1 MNQEAELVR
10 LNKLLAQRGLCSRRE
25 ADDLIAKG
33 LVLLNGEVVTQLGC
47 RVAANSR
54 LELNREGTQALEQRW
69 VAILNK
75 PRNYVS
81 QLAEEGQIDA
91 HVLLTRDRF
100 YGDSATP
107 LDHVMESCHQ
117 APLAGRLDRSSR
129 GLLIFSTDGRV
140 VREIT
145 QGGRWAKKYLVE
157 CTGPVSDEQITGLG
171 ELRELGE
178 WKLKPM
184 LVSRLGERRLR
195 FELREGK
202 KHQIREVCHA
212 VGLDV
217 SDLYRVSVGPIELG
231 TLPEG
236 RWRLLSEAEILAVIS
251 APPSVSGSRRREKG
265 R

>member
-1 MNQEAELVR
+1 MSDEPELVR

-25 ADDLIAKG
+25 ADDLISKG
-33 LVLLNGEVVTQLGC
+33 LVLLNGEVVTQMGL
-47 RVAANSR
+47 RVPINSP
-54 LELNREGTQALEQRW
+54 LVLKREGTQVLDQRW

-91 HVLLTRDRF
+91 HILLTRDRF
-100 YGDSATP
+100 QGDPSTP

-157 CTGPVSDEQITGLG
+157 CTGSVSDQQVEALCN
-171 ELRELGE
+171 LRELGE

-184 LVSRLGERRLR
+184 IVSRLGDRRLR

-231 TLPEG
+231 SLAEG
-236 RWRLLSEAEILAVIS
+236 RWRLLTEEEISAVIT
-251 APPSVSGSRRREKG
+251 PSTSLSQPRRREKP

>member
-1 MNQEAELVR
+1 LSEPDNLVR
-10 LNKLLAQRGLCSRRE
+10 LNKLLAQKGLCSRRE
-25 ADDLIAKG
+25 ADALIAKG
-33 LVLLNGEVVTQLGC
+33 LVLVNGT
-47 RVAANSR
+47 VADQMGVKVPPDSD
-54 LELNREGTQALEQRW
+54 LTLKSEGSAELEQRW

-81 QLAEEGQIDA
+81 QLAEEGQLDA

-100 YGDSATP
+100 QGDSATP
-107 LDHVMESCHQ
+107 LDHVMQTCHQ

-157 CTGPVSDEQITGLG
+157 CTGPVSDEQL
-171 ELRELGE
+171 EKLNALRVLGE

-212 VGLDV
+212 VDLDV

-231 TLPEG
+231 SLSEG
-236 RWRLLSEAEILAVIS
+236 RWRLLTEAEIEVLLQ
-251 APPSVSGSRRREKG
+251 PSEHPSRDQGRRR
-265 R
+265 RF